1 MAILEETVPKRVK
14 ARVDEFAD
22 SAMSYSKNE
31 HGEFQATSYR
41 EAWETIRHIGTALLD
56 LGVFRGQHVG
66 IVSDNR
72 AEWMR
77 LDLAILGIGAAD
89 VPRGADASADEIA
102 YILRH
107 AECRTVVV
115 ENAAQ
120 TKKIL
125 DHISEL
131 SELKTLILIDE
142 DEATLRDTLA
152 SRNIEVLSYAEL
164 LDRGREKLAE
174 GDERFDHELASGK
187 TDEIATLIYTSGT
200 TGEPKGVMLR
210 HRSFLFQMDRVK
222 NILFLDNTDIFLSIL
237 PIWHSFER
245 AVEYVVMNYAA
256 ALAYSKPIGQIMLDD
271 MTKIQPTWMTSVPRI
286 WEGVRAAVYR
296 NAGKQSVA
304 KQTLFHFFVGVG
316 QTYAVLR
323 NTFNG
328 LIPQFQKRSRI
339 LDIAVSVIPLV
350 LLSPFKLLGDAL
362 VFKSLKQRLGGR
374 FVAGV
379 SGGGA
384 LPPYVDTFFQAAGIK
399 LLEGYGLTETGP
411 ILAVRR
417 QLAPIAGTVGELLPD
432 IEHKVLDEQGQ
443 ECPPGKKGVLWVR
456 SEQIMDGY
464 YKKPEETSAVLQDGW
479 LNTGD
484 VCVFT
489 HTGAFRILGR
499 VKETIV
505 LRGGENVEPTPI
517 EDRLVKSEFIDQ
529 AMVVGQD
536 QKFLGALIVPNQ
548 ERMETFAAENRIE
561 YIDTEELVDHEELR
575 EQVRKEIES
584 VVNAKNGFKIYEH
597 IYRFKIIPKHFE
609 AGKELTNTL
618 KMKRDVITEEYKRQ
632 IEDLYR

>member
-1 MAILEETVPKRVK
+1 MAIIEETVPKRVK
-14 ARVDEFAD
+14 ARVDEFGD
-22 SAMSYSKNE
+22 SAASYTKDEN
-31 HGEFQATSYR
+31 GVFQATSYR
-41 EAWETIRHIGTALLD
+41 EMWETVRTLGTGLLD
-56 LGVFRGQHVG
+56 IGVERGQHVG
-66 IVSDNR
+66 IISDNR

-77 LDLAILGIGAAD
+77 LDLAVLGIGASD
-89 VPRGADASADEIA
+89 VPRGADATDTEIA
-102 YILRH
+102 YILGH
-107 AECRTVVV
+107 AECKTVVA

-120 TKKIL
+120 AQKIL
-125 DHISEL
+125 DHRKEL
-131 SELKTLILIDE
+131 PELATIILLDDDKKTHTAAEKQNID
-142 DEATLRDTLA
+142 
-152 SRNIEVLSYAEL
+152 VMSYAEL
-164 LDRGREKLAE
+164 LDRGAKKLE
-174 GDERFDHELASGK
+174 ESGEWFDSELAKGT

-210 HRSFLFQMDRVK
+210 HRSFLFQMDRIK
-222 NILFLDNTDIFLSIL
+222 NILFLDNSDIFLSIL
-237 PIWHSFER
+237 PVWHSFER

-271 MTKIQPTWMTSVPRI
+271 MSKIRPTWMTSVPRI

-296 NAGKQSVA
+296 NAAKQSVV

-316 QTYAVLR
+316 QMYAVLLNMFR
-323 NTFNG
+323 GFV
-328 LIPQFQKRSRI
+328 PQFQKRSRI
-339 LDIAVSVIPLV
+339 LDIALSIPPLIV
-350 LLSPFKLLGDAL
+350 LAPFKALGDVL
-362 VFKSLKQRLGGR
+362 VFKSLKDRLGGR

-384 LPPYVDTFFQAAGIK
+384 LPPYVDNFFQAAGIK

-417 QLAPIAGTVGELLPD
+417 QRAPIVGTVGELLPD
-432 IEHKVLDEQGQ
+432 IQHKVLNEEGK
-443 ECPPGKKGVLWVR
+443 ECPPGEKGVLWVK

-464 YKKPEETSAVLQDGW
+464 YKKPDATAAVLQDGW

-505 LRGGENVEPTPI
+505 LLGGENIEPTPI
-517 EDRLVKSEFIDQ
+517 EDRLVKSEYIDQ

-536 QKFLGALIVPNQ
+536 QKFLGALIVPNL
-548 ERMETFAAENRIE
+548 EKMEEFARENKVDYIE
-561 YIDTEELVDHEELR
+561 AEELVDDEEFR
-575 EQVRKEIES
+575 EKVRQEIAS
-584 VVNAKNGFKIYEH
+584 LVNSKNGFKIYEH
-597 IYRFKIIPKHFE
+597 IYRFKIIPEQFE

-618 KMKRDVITEEYKRQ
+618 KMKRNVITEKYKRE
-632 IEDLYR
+632 IENLFR